1 MALDN
6 LYTLSEIQSRV
17 SELSPYIDYFKVGLG
32 AFTTFGPRIIE
43 IIQKEEGRI
52 FLDMKFF
59 DIPNTVKEA
68 SLKIAKLGVDI
79 LNVHSLGG
87 REMMEAALEGAQ
99 QGANLA
105 GCVTPKVI
113 GVTILTSMNQYQLNT
128 ALGQDINLKTTVS
141 HLSHEVKNSG
151 LDGIVCSANDLPQIY
166 NQHSRDFMTITP
178 GISGIEGQ
186 VGSDQKRVST
196 PGQAV
201 ENGSHLLVIGRAIS
215 GYPTKEQRINE
226 TKKIIASIEKYI

>member
-6 LYTLSEIQSRV
+6 LHTLSEIQSRV
-17 SELSPYIDYFKVGLG
+17 SELSPYIDFFKVGLG
-32 AFTTFGPRIIE
+32 AYTTFGPKVIE
-43 IIQKEEGRI
+43 VIQKEEGRI

-79 LNVHSLGG
+79 LNVHALGG
-87 REMMEAALEGAQ
+87 REMMEAALEGAEL
-99 QGANLA
+99 GSNLT

-113 GVTILTSMNQYQLNT
+113 GVTILTSMNQQQLTNT
-128 ALGQDINLKTTVS
+128 MGQPLDLNSTVS
-141 HLSHEVKNSG
+141 HLSHEVQASG

-166 NQHSRDFMTITP
+166 NQHSPDFMTITP
-178 GISGIEGQ
+178 GISGSTGQ
-186 VGSDQKRVST
+186 IGSDQKRVCT
-196 PGQAV
+196 PEQAI
-201 ENGSHLLVIGRAIS
+201 ENGSHILVIGRAIS
-215 GYPTKEQRINE
+215 GYPTKEERVNE